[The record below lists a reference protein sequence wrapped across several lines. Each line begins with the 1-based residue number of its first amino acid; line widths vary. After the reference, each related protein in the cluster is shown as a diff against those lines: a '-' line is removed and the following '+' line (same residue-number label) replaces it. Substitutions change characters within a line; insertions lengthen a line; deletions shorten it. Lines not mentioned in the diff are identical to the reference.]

1 MATSSEEL
9 LQYTTVQSRLI
20 YVSRSNDNAWENK
33 FNACVDEL
41 TGPGVS
47 RKQIP
52 FFKNK
57 KEMHTSNK
65 LF

>member
-20 YVSRSNDNAWENK
+20 YVSRSNDSAWENK

-52 FFKNK
+52 F
-57 KEMHTSNK
+57 
-65 LF
+65 